1 MSTTAVQPAP
11 WRYPRWIAHRGAG
24 KLAPENTLAAFRLG
38 AAYGYRAF
46 ECDVKLSADDV
57 PFLLHDATLART
69 TNGGDGRGGDLPW
82 AELAKLDAGGW
93 HSRSYAGE
101 PPASLAAVARF
112 ARANGFDVNL
122 EIKPT
127 PGLETLTGE
136 VVAAA
141 VQRLWEGL
149 PPPLFSSFMPPAL
162 QAAKDVAPEVPRAL
176 LLENLWDGWERVAE
190 ALGCIAVVTHHPLM
204 DGALVQRLHQMGCR
218 AVCYTVNAPDVADR
232 LWDAGVDALITDAVD
247 RFSPGP

>member
-1 MSTTAVQPAP
+1 
-11 WRYPRWIAHRGAG
+11 
-24 KLAPENTLAAFRLG
+24 
-38 AAYGYRAF
+38 
-46 ECDVKLSADDV
+46 
-57 PFLLHDATLART
+57 
-69 TNGGDGRGGDLPW
+69 
-82 AELAKLDAGGW
+82 
-93 HSRSYAGE
+93 
-101 PPASLAAVARF
+101 
-112 ARANGFDVNL
+112 
-122 EIKPT
+122 
-127 PGLETLTGE
+127 
-136 VVAAA
+136 
-141 VQRLWEGL
+141 
-149 PPPLFSSFMPPAL
+149 MPPAL